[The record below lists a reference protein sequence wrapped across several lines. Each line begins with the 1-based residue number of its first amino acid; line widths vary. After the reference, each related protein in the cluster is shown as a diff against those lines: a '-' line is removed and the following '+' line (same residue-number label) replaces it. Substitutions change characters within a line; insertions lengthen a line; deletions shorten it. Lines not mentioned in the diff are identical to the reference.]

1 MNLSDPFFWIELGI
15 IIIIVVT
22 QLSVYFRNISTIN
35 GLKKIFPAG
44 HKLTL
49 DFLSG
54 KPKES
59 TTDAEKDPAV
69 AEAQKVALIQ
79 KDGNY
84 SEEFLE
90 IIDSTNDYILR
101 NKGAAGYAGLEN
113 IAERKTKSIE
123 DGIEQIIALPLYLG
137 LLGTF
142 TGVIIGLI
150 KIAISNVSDAAIQSF
165 IGGVLIGMV
174 ASAFGLFL
182 TVLSNQAYKTAKKQ
196 KDRDLYDYLNF
207 VRLNLVPQSYK
218 SMPTDMKAL
227 KYNLAAF
234 TNEFTNYQQSLTSAL
249 GDTLSRFEDLQT
261 VFEYI
266 KGLEPG
272 LKSVGQF
279 IRNNNDLVEK
289 QADSIDAVTRKT
301 LSLTH
306 EIGDNLEKM
315 DSRINKLEAYSNGA
329 SDAVVTATPVGTAT
343 TLDTDELVRVNKS
356 LLAKME
362 STEASSQLIATNLK
376 NVYDFLQRS
385 SSENEESKGGF
396 LNSFSFKLFTTLGII
411 TFAIGIG
418 IGIWYIIN
426 DIFPLYM

>member
-54 KPKES
+54 KTSEPTEP
-59 TTDAEKDPAV
+59 EKDLAIE
-69 AEAQKVALIQ
+69 EAQKVALIQ

-101 NKGAAGYAGLEN
+101 NKGAAGYSGLEN
-113 IAERKTKSIE
+113 IAERKTDSIE

-165 IGGVLIGMV
+165 IGGVLIGMI

-182 TVLSNQAYKTAKKQ
+182 TVLSNQAYKTAKKK

-234 TNEFTNYQQSLTSAL
+234 TNEFTTYQQSLTSAL

-301 LSLTH
+301 VSLTH

-315 DSRINKLEAYSNGA
+315 DSRINKLEPYNNGSSDPVITA
-329 SDAVVTATPVGTAT
+329 SPVGTSASV
-343 TLDTDELVRVNKS
+343 DTEELVRVNKS

-385 SSENEESKGGF
+385 LSENKENKAGF